1 MRKLY
6 RQCPC
11 LPMVKMMF
19 DASDERYRI
28 DKASVK
34 RAKAEV
40 ERIYRLIERAGG
52 VVEYMK
58 GAVWKEP
65 DRSDNHG

>member
-1 MRKLY
+1 
-6 RQCPC
+6 
-11 LPMVKMMF
+11 MF
-19 DASDERYRI
+19 DADDERYRI

-52 VVEYMK
+52 VIEYMK